1 MGNRAV
7 IDMDGKTGIYLQ
19 WNGDFESVSAFIS
32 VANDY
37 GLRTDDY
44 GIARL
49 TQIIGNFFSGEI
61 LSLGV
66 GDLDRFENIE
76 DKQYYKGKFPGV
88 RQRYYLG
95 TDDGCF
101 TWHIKNVADF
111 IEKDWEATDK
121 YNLIVKELHRINDP
135 ILLKEGA

>member
-7 IDMDGKTGIYLQ
+7 IDMDGRTGIYLQ
-19 WNGDFESVSAFIS
+19 WNGDFESVSAFIK
-32 VANDY
+32 VARDY

-66 GDLDRFENIE
+66 GDLDRFENME
-76 DKQYYKGKFPGV
+76 DKV
-88 RQRYYLG
+88 DEVAQRYYLG
-95 TDDGCF
+95 TDKSDRNQF
-101 TWHIKNVADF
+101 TWEIKNVADF
-111 IEKDWEATDK
+111 IEKDWEPTDR
-121 YNLIVKELHRINDP
+121 YNGIVKELHRINDP

>member
-19 WNGDFESVSAFIS
+19 WNGDFESVSAFIK
-32 VANDY
+32 VARDY

-49 TQIIGNFFSGEI
+49 TQIIGNFFSGDV

-66 GDLDRFENIE
+66 GDLDRFENME
-76 DKQYYKGKFPGV
+76 DKVDGV
-88 RQRYYLG
+88 AQRYHLRFG
-95 TDDGCF
+95 HIGSDNWHLR
-101 TWHIKNVADF
+101 TWSIKNAADF
-111 IEKDWEATDK
+111 IEKDWEPTDR
-121 YNLIVKELHRINDP
+121 YNDIVKELHRINDP